1 MCSLLI
7 TEDVE
12 NKTEEETAKEQKDE
26 QVENLAEIKEP
37 EPAETETSAPEVYF
51 VYKQFFFLCFK

>member
-37 EPAETETSAPEVYF
+37 ETETSAPEVCF
-51 VYKQFFFLCFK
+51 IFNIFFLCFK

>member
-37 EPAETETSAPEVYF
+37 ELAETETSAPEVCF
-51 VYKQFFFLCFK
+51 IYKQSFFSVF